1 MRYHIDTIP
10 VWDAAKIDGECLL
23 CALQRRVEL
32 QQIEYSL
39 GASVMEPDVRIQVNK
54 KGFCQHHQ
62 RMLFKGD
69 NRLGHALM
77 LESHLTETRGKL
89 NKAFNDI
96 RKAACGN
103 SSFLDRLSGKA
114 PSPAKA
120 MEAAVQE
127 LDALCSTC
135 IVCNAIEDNMNRYLH
150 TFSTSTRMI
159 RNSASILR
167 RARGSASPTRCSC
180 SNSRRRSCQA
190 ANYPPLPTSSAIWK
204 PRRSTAFRAT

>member
-1 MRYHIDTIP
+1 
-10 VWDAAKIDGECLL
+10 
-23 CALQRRVEL
+23 
-32 QQIEYSL
+32 
-39 GASVMEPDVRIQVNK
+39 
-54 KGFCQHHQ
+54 
-62 RMLFKGD
+62 MLFKGD

-89 NKAFNDI
+89 NKAFNNI
-96 RKAACGN
+96 RKAASGN

-159 RNSASILR
+159 RNSTSILR

-180 SNSRRRSCQA
+180 
-190 ANYPPLPTSSAIWK
+190 
-204 PRRSTAFRAT
+204 

>member
-96 RKAACGN
+96 RKAASGN

-150 TFSTSTRMI
+150 TFFHLYQNDSEFRKHFAQSK
-159 RNSASILR
+159 
-167 RARGSASPTRCSC
+167 GVC
-180 SNSRRRSCQA
+180 
-190 ANYPPLPTSSAIWK
+190 LPHAVQLL
-204 PRRSTAFRAT
+204 